1 MRLVLASASHRRAD
15 LLAQIGIQPDEVRHP
30 DIDES
35 VRKSELPR
43 PYCLRMAESK
53 ASAVPADSCDI
64 VLAADTVVAL
74 GRKILGKPADEGE
87 ACAFLRKLSGRRH
100 RVISAVA
107 VRTTERLWLRD
118 VVTIVKMK
126 RLSEAELESY
136 VRSAEWKGKAGAYGI
151 QGRAGAFIPWI
162 RGSFTA
168 VVGLPL
174 TETTGLLRAAGYRFL
189 SES

>member
-1 MRLVLASASHRRAD
+1 MRLVLASASLRRAE

-35 VRKSELPR
+35 VLRNELPR
-43 PYCLRMAESK
+43 PYCRRMAAGK
-53 ASAVPADSCDI
+53 AKAIPAEKGEI

-74 GRKILGKPADEGE
+74 GRRILGKPADEAE
-87 ACAFLRKLSGRRH
+87 ACMFLRKLSGRRH
-100 RVISAVA
+100 RVITAVS
-107 VRTTERLWLRD
+107 VRTSKRAWLRD
-118 VVTIVKMK
+118 VVTVVKMR
-126 RLSEAELESY
+126 RLSKAELESY
-136 VRSAEWKGKAGAYGI
+136 IKSAEWRGKAGAYGI
-151 QGRAGAFIPWI
+151 QGKAGAFIPWI

-174 TETTGLLRAAGYRFL
+174 TETAGLLRAAGYGIQ